1 MNANNNLRA
10 IECLLSSQNTNMLQ
24 SIVHSLTDE
33 CPNLNDI
40 RDRLMA
46 NGFYKLAIICEKKVD
61 AKAALDTCVRL
72 ELWKEATSLVNESG
86 LKDQLLN
93 IAKDKYEKLLQQN
106 QHFGAFQLC
115 QSVELYSDAAR
126 ILSDLIER
134 KNKEETIPHNM
145 AKKIFILGAGQVER
159 HREKVIDLKQFDIR
173 GRKAKGDIASSI
185 EQLMN
190 DDNSNV
196 GRMKNKND
204 SFKKFWRNAAAH
216 HYFLIAHT
224 HLYTERMDLAIK
236 SAIKCCDFNDILSPI
251 KVFSLIALTSYL
263 SGYYGVCSYAM
274 TRLRLLPT
282 VDKTI
287 NSALE
292 ILVRIDCDTVIVFI
306 NTFFLNDNLI

>member
-1 MNANNNLRA
+1 MNANNNLMA

-24 SIVHSLTDE
+24 SVVHSITGD

-61 AKAALDTCVRL
+61 VKVALDTCVRL
-72 ELWKEATSLVNESG
+72 ELWKEATSLANENG
-86 LKDQLLN
+86 LKDQLLS
-93 IAKDKYEKLLQQN
+93 ISKDKYEKLLQQN
-106 QHFGAFQLC
+106 QHLSAFQLC

-134 KNKEETIPHNM
+134 KNKEETIPHDV
-145 AKKIFILGAGQVER
+145 AKKIFILGASQVER
-159 HREKVIDLKQFDIR
+159 HREKVIDLKQFDLR
-173 GRKAKGDIASSI
+173 GKKVKSDIASSI

-196 GRMKNKND
+196 ERMKNKND
-204 SFKKFWRNAAAH
+204 ACKKFWRNAAAQ

-224 HLYTERMDLAIK
+224 HLYNERMDLAIK
-236 SAIKCCDFNDILSPI
+236 SAIKCSDFNDILSPI

-263 SGYYGVCSYAM
+263 SGYYEVCSYVM

-282 VDKTI
+282 VDKTT

-292 ILVRIDCDTVIVFI
+292 ILVRIYYHTVIVFI
-306 NTFFLNDNLI
+306 DTFLS